1 VSSLVLSFILVPL
14 FLLLLSLSDVDGS
27 HIRVLLLTFFYRYQR
42 ELVENGHVFIAQP
55 PLYKLSMV
63 GGGKRKVEEH
73 YAYNDM
79 EKEKIMREWGA
90 GNVISVQEQSSES
103 AEVDESLQTP
113 DIVAS
118 RSSQGKISIQRFKG
132 LGEMMPEQ
140 LWRTTMDPSR
150 RKLLQVT
157 VQDCSLADQM
167 LNVLMGDA
175 VGPRKDYISEHA
187 EYVKIT
193 DIDL

>member
-1 VSSLVLSFILVPL
+1 M
-14 FLLLLSLSDVDGS
+14 
-27 HIRVLLLTFFYRYQR
+27 
-42 ELVENGHVFIAQP
+42 ENGHVSIAQP
-55 PLYKLSMV
+55 PLYKLSMS
-63 GGGKRKVEEH
+63 GGGKKKVQER

-79 EKEKIMREWGA
+79 EKEKVLQEWRG
-90 GNVISVQEQSSES
+90 GDTISSE
-103 AEVDESLQTP
+103 DPPTESFEGEDLLQP
-113 DIVAS
+113 SDAAAS

-140 LWRTTMDPSR
+140 LRKTTMDPSR
-150 RKLLQVT
+150 RKLLQFT